1 MPYLNKP
8 TPVPEPLD
16 CRILT
21 AALDL
26 FVRVG
31 YHSVS
36 VHDIQKEADVSI
48 GSIYKY
54 FDGKRGVAE
63 ALYNHILG
71 EVEELFDNI
80 LQDHETALD
89 RSSAIIRSLFE
100 HTETH
105 PNIIAY
111 LFNTKHSDFMPDMKP
126 ICDSSPF
133 QTMRGIVEQ
142 GMESGEFYRANTW
155 IAASSIFGVM
165 SRMIQL
171 RLDGMIEQPL
181 PELAEETILQIRR
194 GIEAV
199 PVALGKTA

>member
-1 MPYLNKP
+1 
-8 TPVPEPLD
+8 
-16 CRILT
+16 
-21 AALDL
+21 
-26 FVRVG
+26 
-31 YHSVS
+31 
-36 VHDIQKEADVSI
+36 
-48 GSIYKY
+48 
-54 FDGKRGVAE
+54 
-63 ALYNHILG
+63 
-71 EVEELFDNI
+71 
-80 LQDHETALD
+80 
-89 RSSAIIRSLFE
+89 
-100 HTETH
+100 
-105 PNIIAY
+105 
-111 LFNTKHSDFMPDMKP
+111 MPDMKA
-126 ICDSSPF
+126 ICDSSAF